1 MNPLTPSEVVQNLLN
16 QKNIWLATIRP
27 DGRPHLVP
35 IWYIWRQEKIYLC
48 IEPSSVKAFNISRN
62 SYVSLA
68 LEDGSNPVICEGV
81 AREITLPW
89 PVEITAA
96 FKSKYDW
103 DIPTETRYTQLLEVT
118 PDKWLHW

>member
-1 MNPLTPSEVVQNLLN
+1 MNIPTPLQVAEKLVL
-16 QKNIWLATIRP
+16 QKNIWLASMRA

-35 IWYIWRQEKIYLC
+35 IWFAWLKDKIYLC
-48 IEPSSVKAFNISRN
+48 IEPSSVKATNISQN
-62 SYVSLA
+62 AHVSLA

>member
-1 MNPLTPSEVVQNLLN
+1 MNIPTPSQVVQNLLN
-16 QKNIWLATIRP
+16 QKNIWLASIRV

-35 IWYIWRQEKIYLC
+35 IWFTWLQDKIYVC
-48 IEPSSVKAFNISRN
+48 IEPSSVKAVNISLN